1 MSGAK
6 SSDHISKPKGNS
18 RSIPLAARSDMYAAW
33 SNNVTLASGQE
44 DDLEDRPL
52 AKPTTPKTVHQE
64 VSYIGG
70 REAQTPAWQ
79 V

>member
-6 SSDHISKPKGNS
+6 SSDHISKPKGNP
-18 RSIPLAARSDMYAAW
+18 RSIPLAARSDMYAGW

-52 AKPTTPKTVHQE
+52 AKPTTPEAVHQKGLSVGE
-64 VSYIGG
+64 
-70 REAQTPAWQ
+70 RQAQSPAWQ

>member
-6 SSDHISKPKGNS
+6 SSDYSSKSKGNS
-18 RSIPLAARSDMYAAW
+18 RSIPLVARSDNYAGW

-52 AKPTTPKTVHQE
+52 AEPTTPKAVHQE
-64 VSYIGG
+64 ALSIGE
-70 REAQTPAWQ
+70 REVQSPKWQ

>member
-6 SSDHISKPKGNS
+6 SSGYSSQSKGKP
-18 RSIPLAARSDMYAAW
+18 RSIPLSVRSENYAGW
-33 SNNVTLASGQE
+33 SKKVALASGQE

-52 AKPTTPKTVHQE
+52 AKPITSKAVHQE
-64 VSYIGG
+64 VSSIGE
-70 REAQTPAWQ
+70 REAQSPKWQ